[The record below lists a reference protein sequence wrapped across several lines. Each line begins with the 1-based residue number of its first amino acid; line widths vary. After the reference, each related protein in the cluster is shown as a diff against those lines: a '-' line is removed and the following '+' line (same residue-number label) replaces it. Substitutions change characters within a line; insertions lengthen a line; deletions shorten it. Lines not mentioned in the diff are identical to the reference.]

1 MRSTTTTSMGA
12 FRGSNLRP
20 NAAREVKMELPA
32 GGAIRQFG
40 GDIEVLGS
48 QPVRAYDLIVVHAV
62 GHSDVTPHEEGA
74 APDHGAINMHANV
87 DFARHG
93 RSGLLNGGDF
103 EFRPRGRGLTESR
116 DRRKKCPEKP
126 SRDGHI
132 TSRRGRKG
140 KVPDDFRRWQ
150 DHWRRRA
157 IESQD
162 L

>member
-74 APDHGAINMHANV
+74 APDHGAINMHANTLTSPGMAGA
-87 DFARHG
+87 DF
-93 RSGLLNGGDF
+93 
-103 EFRPRGRGLTESR
+103 LTEATSNSGR
-116 DRRKKCPEKP
+116 A
-126 SRDGHI
+126 DGDWGKAAIDERSAQRSPRVTVISHQDAE
-132 TSRRGRKG
+132 GKG
-140 KVPDDFRRWQ
+140 KFRTIFAGGKTTGGAVR
-150 DHWRRRA
+150 
-157 IESQD
+157 
-162 L
+162 